1 MFLQKMEI
9 GYINFSNEEKN
20 NLYKVIQS
28 IRDHHAIDEL
38 GIGRIRDAFSNEMFP
53 GMSTLQNRAKYFAVL
68 PALYYQAEKGR
79 YNNVREVRQRV
90 LDLEIKLTRQLMNGA
105 KTSEERYGITGSTLI
120 EQAERDRSKYVKY
133 DPSYI
138 YWGGL
143 VTYNMVRTDGNI
155 YQLIYERSRHSQESP
170 ERLRKTSPEE
180 YDGDAEGYI
189 GRSQLF
195 NTGGLSYV
203 FDGKTPIPV
212 KLNKAESEFIY
223 SCIAESERSRN
234 SLLAYILN
242 HPDVPVLDDYLELGT
257 VWNELPSELR
267 RVYVLSARFS
277 KSTYLLR
284 IFYNYLYVKK
294 TQGEEFARPFM
305 DDYLYF
311 LNDNRNELMLDKIM
325 EVLAYVEESVT
336 DVPVKQFVARS
347 AQYVNQGRL
356 DLLEECIVKREKETK
371 GATRAKLT
379 NWRKYVGKPH
389 VGAFF
394 LDYRWGLVHSM
405 INEIREGMR
414 YGH

>member
-1 MFLQKMEI
+1 MEI

-105 KTSEERYGITGSTLI
+105 ETSEELYGITGSTLI
-120 EQAERDRSKYVKY
+120 EQAERDSNKYVKY

-155 YQLIYERSRHSQESP
+155 YQLIYERSRRRQESP
-170 ERLRKTSPEE
+170 ERLKKTTPEE
-180 YDGDAEGYI
+180 YDGDAEGYM

-195 NTGGLSYV
+195 NTGGLNYP
-203 FDGKTPIPV
+203 FDGRTPIPV
-212 KLNKAESEFIY
+212 KLSKAEAEFIY
-223 SCIAESERSRN
+223 SCITESERSRD

-242 HPDVPVLDDYLELGT
+242 HPDVPILENYLELGT
-257 VWNELPSELR
+257 VWNELPTALR

-277 KSTYLLR
+277 MFTYLLR
-284 IFYNYLYVKK
+284 VFYNHLYIKK
-294 TQGEEFARPFM
+294 TQDEESAQPFM
-305 DDYLYF
+305 DDYLKF
-311 LNDNRNELMLDKIM
+311 LGDHRDMLTLDKMM
-325 EVLAYVEESVT
+325 EVLAYVEESVI
-336 DVPVKQFVARS
+336 DIPVKHFVAHA
-347 AQYVNQGRL
+347 AQYVTQDRS
-356 DLLEECIVKREKETK
+356 DLLEACIVKREKEIK
-371 GATRAKLT
+371 GVARAKLT
-379 NWRKYVGKPH
+379 NWKKYVGKPH

-394 LDYRWGLVHSM
+394 LDYRWSLVYSM
-405 INEIREGMR
+405 INEIREGIQ
-414 YGH
+414 YGK

>member
-1 MFLQKMEI
+1 MEL

-28 IRDHHAIDEL
+28 IREHHAIDEL

-68 PALYYQAEKGR
+68 PALYYKAEKGH
-79 YNNVREVRQRV
+79 YNNVREVRRRV

-105 KTSEERYGITGSTLI
+105 ETSEERYGITGSTLI
-120 EQAERDRSKYVKY
+120 EQAERDNSKYVKY

-155 YQLIYERSRHSQESP
+155 YQLIYERSRHIQESP
-170 ERLRKTSPEE
+170 EHLRKTSPEE

-195 NTGGLSYV
+195 KTGGLNYV
-203 FDGKTPIPV
+203 FDGRTPILV
-212 KLNKAESEFIY
+212 KLNKAEAEFIY
-223 SCIAESERSRN
+223 SCITKSERSHD

-242 HPDVPVLDDYLELGT
+242 HPDVPILDNYLELGA
-257 VWNELPSELR
+257 VWNELPTELR

-277 KSTYLLR
+277 RFTYLLR
-284 IFYNYLYVKK
+284 IYYNYLYVKK
-294 TQGEEFARPFM
+294 TQDEESAKPFM
-305 DDYLYF
+305 DDYLKF
-311 LNDNRNELMLDKIM
+311 LSDNRNELTFDKIM
-325 EVLAYVEESVT
+325 EVLAYVEESVI
-336 DVPVKQFVARS
+336 DIPVKQFVAHS
-347 AQYVNQGRL
+347 AQCVSQGRL
-356 DLLEECIVKREKETK
+356 DQLEECLVKREKETK
-371 GATRAKLT
+371 GTARAKLT
-379 NWRKYVGKPH
+379 NWKKYVGKPH

-394 LDYRWGLVHSM
+394 LDYRWGLVYSM

-414 YGH
+414 YGQ

>member
-1 MFLQKMEI
+1 MEI

-20 NLYKVIQS
+20 NLYRVIQS
-28 IRDHHAIDEL
+28 IREHHAIDEL

-105 KTSEERYGITGSTLI
+105 ETSEERYGITGSTLI
-120 EQAERDRSKYVKY
+120 EQAERDSSKYVKY

-143 VTYNMVRTDGNI
+143 VTYDMVRTDGNI
-155 YQLIYERSRHSQESP
+155 YQLIYERSRLRQESP
-170 ERLRKTSPEE
+170 ERLKKTTSEE
-180 YDGDAEGYI
+180 NDGDAEGYN
-189 GRSQLF
+189 GRAQLF

-203 FDGKTPIPV
+203 FDGRTPIPV
-212 KLNKAESEFIY
+212 KLSKAEAAFIH
-223 SCIAESERSRN
+223 SRITESERSRD

-242 HPDVPVLDDYLELGT
+242 HPDVPILENYLELGA
-257 VWNELPSELR
+257 VWNELPATLR

-277 KSTYLLR
+277 LFTYLLR

-294 TQGEEFARPFM
+294 TQDEESAQPLM
-305 DDYLYF
+305 DDYLKF
-311 LNDNRNELMLDKIM
+311 LDDHRDELTLDKIM
-325 EVLAYVEESVT
+325 EVLAYVEESVI
-336 DVPVKQFVARS
+336 DLPVKQFVAHA
-347 AQYVNQGRL
+347 AQYVSQGRL
-356 DLLEECIVKREKETK
+356 DQLEACIVKREKETK
-371 GATRAKLT
+371 GAARAKLT
-379 NWRKYVGKPH
+379 NWKKYVGKPH

-394 LDYRWGLVHSM
+394 LDYRWSLVYSM
-405 INEIREGMR
+405 INEVRKGMK
-414 YGH
+414 YGK